1 MTKELVH
8 PLDKCLINMLK
19 EFQPNLSLSAEELLF
34 SLLAQNRRGDTR
46 IALNPLT
53 EAGKEILAEN
63 YPEIITTDTQNP
75 EKPFVI
81 ENNYLY
87 IQKYFL
93 AKKEILERIPLLFT
107 HTESSVFPHLN
118 AEKATL
124 CKDYNLADKQAE
136 AVVRG
141 VHQNLIITGGPGTGK
156 TTVVF
161 HILRK
166 LLEITPNI
174 KIHLAAPSG
183 KAASRMQESLV
194 QSLQKWNVPTAQ
206 IIQKLQGQTIH
217 RLLGY
222 QPQTNTFAYN
232 EKNPLPMDSIFII
245 DEASMIDISTF
256 ASLLKAI
263 PVEARLFLLG
273 DENQLPS
280 VDAGAVL
287 GDLLGHISKHRVH
300 LDQSFRS
307 SKEIAEL
314 ARQVNL
320 GSIEITGT
328 EPWLIE
334 HPQWDSLIN
343 TWIQENFGN
352 DVTTRLQTLSE
363 KLGAMEGRFITQ
375 ESPLYPL
382 CTEAWK
388 VVTKARILC
397 AERVGSQGSLAL
409 NERIREK
416 LGDILMMIT
425 KNLYPYA
432 LYNGDT
438 GLAFKSADKTM
449 ALFQRSNGFEIFSL
463 GIFAEDDWETAFAIT
478 IHKSQGS
485 EFENVWVVLPTKP
498 EHPLLTRQILY
509 TGITRAKSGC
519 KIIASRENIKLA
531 AQQKE
536 KRNTGLAD

>member
-8 PLDKCLINMLK
+8 PLDKCLIDMLK

-53 EAGKEILAEN
+53 EVGKEILAGN
-63 YPEIITTDTQNP
+63 YPAIITTDTQNP

-81 ENNYLY
+81 GDNCLY

-93 AKKEILERIPLLFT
+93 AKKEILERIPLLFPN
-107 HTESSVFPHLN
+107 TEYSEFPNLTT
-118 AEKATL
+118 EKAAL
-124 CKDYNLADKQAE
+124 CKDYHLADKQAE

-194 QSLQKWNVPTAQ
+194 QSLQKWNVPSAQ

-334 HPQWDSLIN
+334 HPQWDTLID

-438 GLAFKSADKTM
+438 GLALKSADKTIV
-449 ALFQRSNGFEIFSL
+449 LFQRSNGFEIFSL

-485 EFENVWVVLPTKP
+485 EFENVWVVLPTKS

-509 TGITRAKSGC
+509 TGITRAKSDC